1 MKQRRVL
8 VQKTVNNHY
17 DEDAVLVGT
26 DIEHDTITYYS
37 SIDPFFLE
45 YADFIN
51 KVDELD
57 KTTIKVLKFIAIEME
72 VDKLFYK
79 SGKPF
84 DTQACDRCG
93 IVQGTYRN
101 CLTKLNRSDI
111 IRRVARGIYMVN
123 PTYFFKGD
131 VKGRGKKYGEYERL
145 PEYAKDSNRIN
156 NFEKWKKNN

>member
-1 MKQRRVL
+1 MKPRRVL
-8 VQKTVNNHY
+8 VKKTVNNHY
-17 DEDAVLVGT
+17 NDSVLVGS
-26 DIEHDTITYYS
+26 DIEHDTETYYS

-72 VDKLFYK
+72 VDKLLYK

-84 DTQACDRCG
+84 DLQACDKCN

-101 CLTKLNRSDI
+101 CLAKLNKSDI

-131 VKGRGKKYGEYERL
+131 VKGRGKKYGEYEKL
-145 PEYAKDSNRIN
+145 QVYVKDDKRIN
-156 NFEKWKKNN
+156 NFENWKRNN